1 MLTELVKR
9 QPNPRVVRWA
19 ELQPLP
25 LDVSVVTV
33 EEIHFG
39 LASRPNAE
47 IRGWFETFF
56 EESCRILEITE
67 LIAVGAGTLRGALRK
82 QGRKVFAVDPSAS
95 EIEGDKA
102 YPDLASLP
110 EKVEAVVLEVPK
122 QETEAWVRQAADA
135 GIRDVW
141 IHMTRETPEAVAL
154 AKQRGLNVLTGT
166 CAVMYVTPGFT
177 YHTLHKWVNQLT
189 RQY

>member
-1 MLTELVKR
+1 MPSEYEKFWTHESFAVVGHTAKRGFPKLTY
-9 QPNPRVVRWA
+9 
-19 ELQPLP
+19 
-25 LDVSVVTV
+25 
-33 EEIHFG
+33 
-39 LASRPNAE
+39 
-47 IRGWFETFF
+47 
-56 EESCRILEITE
+56 
-67 LIAVGAGTLRGALRK
+67 GALRQ

-122 QETEAWVRQAADA
+122 DETEAWVRQAADA

-154 AKQRGLNVLTGT
+154 ARQRGLNVLTGT